1 MTQPF
6 APSPALD
13 LALLDERIGLLAES
27 DHWRNFN
34 KEILTA
40 MFATARLS
48 EGTPAHGCAR
58 TDFALGL
65 VVSLRLLSPD
75 NPVSI
80 PGVPHVRDWK
90 TAAATLF
97 AEEVERARRGRPE
110 APLREL
116 VQAAQA
122 HWSTHLNQLIDI
134 SNRWPS

>member
-27 DHWRNFN
+27 DHWRNFG

-40 MFATARLS
+40 MFDAARLS
-48 EGTPAHGCAR
+48 EGTPAHGRAR
-58 TDFALGL
+58 TNFALGL

-75 NPVSI
+75 KPVSI

-97 AEEVERARRGRPE
+97 AAEVERARRGRPE
-110 APLREL
+110 TPLREL